1 MVHSNV
7 IEKNL
12 TVGCQDEILK
22 RRARANSHL
31 RLQCQLLF
39 AMRRGRWWRLPV
51 VVSVC
56 RDINWPVDGE
66 QQCN

>member
-12 TVGCQDEILK
+12 TISCQNDILK
-22 RRARANSHL
+22 RKTTANYHL

-39 AMRRGRWWRLPV
+39 AMRRGRWRQWPV
-51 VVSVC
+51 VVSVGQ
-56 RDINWPVDGE
+56 DINWPVDDA